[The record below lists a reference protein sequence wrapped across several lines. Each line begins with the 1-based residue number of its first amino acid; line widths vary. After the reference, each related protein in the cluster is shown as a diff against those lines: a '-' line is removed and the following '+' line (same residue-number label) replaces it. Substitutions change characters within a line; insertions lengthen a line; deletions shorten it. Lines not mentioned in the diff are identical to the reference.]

1 MSVASSCAL
10 SVNALPGLNIFFA
23 KEPAPAGDPAQTDMD
38 KTVILGAP
46 RKKGPIPPNMKER
59 ILFLVLVL
67 IIISG
72 GGYLA
77 VHPEVLMGLLGDAPG
92 EAPPPPQQA
101 PKVAKPAAPATT
113 PTPVSAPATAPVQP
127 AAPGVPVPAPAPA
140 PAPSQATAVA
150 PAVPSSVPAAPA
162 PAANAPKPSTP
173 APAPVPVA
181 PAAPLSVPAAAAP
194 KPATPAPAP
203 AVVASVPAPAPV
215 PAIPI
220 AAPKPAASSAIP
232 VVPTPMF
239 GKGEKVSV
247 SAPTPLTAD
256 SAGKKPGTATAA
268 PGSTLV
274 VLDADLQNYAW
285 VYSVRTEQ
293 GATGWVAEKN
303 LVAK

>member
-1 MSVASSCAL
+1 MSVTSSVAL

-46 RKKGPIPPNMKER
+46 GKKGPIPPNMKER

-92 EAPPPPQQA
+92 EAPPPQTPR
-101 PKVAKPAAPATT
+101 VAKPVVPAPTQ
-113 PTPVSAPATAPVQP
+113 TPVSAPAPALVQP
-127 AAPGVPVPAPAPA
+127 AAPGAAPVPAPATSQPTAMA
-140 PAPSQATAVA
+140 PAA
-150 PAVPSSVPAAPA
+150 VPAAPA
-162 PAANAPKPSTP
+162 P

-181 PAAPLSVPAAAAP
+181 PAAPLSVPVAAAP
-194 KPATPAPAP
+194 KPTTPAP
-203 AVVASVPAPAPV
+203 AVVASVPVPAPV

-220 AAPKPAASSAIP
+220 VAPKPAASSAIP
-232 VVPTPMF
+232 VIPTPKF

-247 SAPTPLTAD
+247 SAPSPLTAD
-256 SAGKKPGTATAA
+256 AAGMKPGTATAA

>member
-23 KEPAPAGDPAQTDMD
+23 KEPALAGDPAQTDMD

-46 RKKGPIPPNMKER
+46 RKKGPIPPNMNER

-77 VHPEVLMGLLGDAPG
+77 VHPEVLMGLLGDTPG

-101 PKVAKPAAPATT
+101 RKVAKPAAPATT

-127 AAPGVPVPAPAPA
+127 ATPGVPVPAPASA

-162 PAANAPKPSTP
+162 STPAPAANAPKPATP
-173 APAPVPVA
+173 APAPVPAAVA
-181 PAAPLSVPAAAAP
+181 SV
-194 KPATPAPAP
+194 PAPAP
-203 AVVASVPAPAPV
+203 AVVASVPAPAPA

-232 VVPTPMF
+232 VIPTPKF

-247 SAPTPLTAD
+247 SAPSPLTAD

-293 GATGWVAEKN
+293 GATGWVAEMN